1 MLMILHYASD
11 FYTLLPEVFL
21 LSVAM
26 LLLGL
31 GAWIGGS
38 PYYQY
43 PVLLPK
49 FLMLAVLSLWITC
62 ILVINNPLYEVG
74 LCSGSL
80 VNDIP
85 ASTLKTLL
93 LGTAASVCLV
103 SLGYYQHQKMNAFEI
118 SILLLLSVVSMMILL
133 SATDLITV
141 YLALEFQSLSF
152 YVLAASKR
160 ESELATE
167 AGLKYFFL
175 GALASGIFL
184 LGCAFLYAATGVLH
198 FEGFAMLCTA
208 PEDCSQ
214 LCLLGLLLCGI
225 AFFFKGTVAPFHVW
239 APDVYEGSPTPITAF
254 FATVPKIA
262 IFGLCARFFHTG
274 FADCLPVWQPFFLGC
289 ALTSL
294 TVGALWALA
303 QPKVKRLLAF
313 SSIGHVGFF
322 LLALACG
329 STQGIE
335 AFLLYMCLY
344 VLMSLSVFTILLGLR
359 ASTTR
364 IRYVQDFAM
373 LGKTAPLLGFTLAMT
388 FFSMAGIPP
397 FAGFFAKFHVLLATC
412 AANLWGCALFA
423 VCMSAVSCFYYIRVV
438 KIIYFEPATE
448 WAAFSPLDR
457 VSAGVLT
464 VCFFGLLGFACYPSG
479 VLTYLH
485 WTALHCVG

>member
-1 MLMILHYASD
+1 MSKASAFACCIIDTFQVESVLKKSMLMILHYASD

-74 LCSGSL
+74 ICSGSL

-214 LCLLGLLLCGI
+214 LCLLGLLL
-225 AFFFKGTVAPFHVW
+225 
-239 APDVYEGSPTPITAF
+239 
-254 FATVPKIA
+254 
-262 IFGLCARFFHTG
+262 
-274 FADCLPVWQPFFLGC
+274 
-289 ALTSL
+289 
-294 TVGALWALA
+294 
-303 QPKVKRLLAF
+303 
-313 SSIGHVGFF
+313 
-322 LLALACG
+322 
-329 STQGIE
+329 
-335 AFLLYMCLY
+335 
-344 VLMSLSVFTILLGLR
+344 
-359 ASTTR
+359 
-364 IRYVQDFAM
+364 
-373 LGKTAPLLGFTLAMT
+373 
-388 FFSMAGIPP
+388 
-397 FAGFFAKFHVLLATC
+397 
-412 AANLWGCALFA
+412 
-423 VCMSAVSCFYYIRVV
+423 
-438 KIIYFEPATE
+438 
-448 WAAFSPLDR
+448 
-457 VSAGVLT
+457 
-464 VCFFGLLGFACYPSG
+464 
-479 VLTYLH
+479 
-485 WTALHCVG
+485 